1 MKKLIFLMAL
11 LGAHSMS
18 AVLLINK
25 TEGWGHDIRYKY
37 GIAAKEDTGLALELW
52 RRTEVHIPN
61 MAPLHIYCVGYP
73 MIEVRDLSRI
83 SKIYV
88 VGKGYGEGGGATLV
102 FNDGT
107 QKFITW
113 GTRYP

>member
-25 TEGWGHDIRYKY
+25 PGWPIRYKY

-52 RRTEVHIPN
+52 GGTEVHIPN
-61 MAPLHIYCVGYP
+61 MAPLHIYYLNYP
-73 MIEVRDLSRI
+73 KIEVRDLSRI

-88 VGKGYGEGGGATLV
+88 LAEPVQRGGGATLV

-113 GTRYP
+113 RTTYP